1 MAKPTAPKTSSLRA
15 SSETEDAALDDLFM
29 DPYGTREPT
38 LSPISGTRKRS
49 VSSQIESDMDMSD
62 CGSGQ
67 FALYHRRSKRR
78 GQPHQSNESGL
89 TYKRA
94 PESIRGNTMCV
105 AGIVEAQ
112 TDHVRGDDSFL
123 SQEPTPCSCLERTPP
138 SRGGGECESAHTLQ
152 DTISR
157 CRGADS
163 LRHTRP
169 HQRNPNT
176 RLESYQ
182 KRSSGTVY
190 HQKGHTS
197 TCNPPPTKAEAWSR
211 RFARKPSA
219 SQDSMILRA
228 RDIPSVQPHSAGLH
242 VGQVDSQEITIQPIS
257 SELSYFVAV
266 LPSLTGVQAL
276 LQADPRLSGGFE
288 KVIVKQLQPAMWL
301 LTGTLTSSYN
311 RSFVGAPPYADCYGS
326 SDRGSQILSSDEA
339 MSEEESGDESREQF
353 SAKNQRWSSEDDQLL
368 CGWAG
373 AGKPWRWI
381 TSQFPMRTPGSV
393 RTRYSMLRRKSSR
406 ACITTR

>member
-1 MAKPTAPKTSSLRA
+1 
-15 SSETEDAALDDLFM
+15 M

-67 FALYHRRSKRR
+67 SALYHRRGKRR
-78 GQPHQSNESGL
+78 GQPHQSKESEFA
-89 TYKRA
+89 YKRA

-105 AGIVEAQ
+105 AGTVEAR
-112 TDHVRGDDSFL
+112 TDHVGGDDSFL
-123 SQEPTPCSCLERTPP
+123 SQEPTPCSCSERTPP
-138 SRGGGECESAHTLQ
+138 LRGGDECESAHTLQ

-169 HQRNPNT
+169 HQRNQTP
-176 RLESYQ
+176 RLEPYR
-182 KRSSGTVY
+182 KRSSETVFR
-190 HQKGHTS
+190 QKGHTS
-197 TCNPPPTKAEAWSR
+197 TCNPPPARAEAWSR
-211 RFARKPSA
+211 RFARKSSA
-219 SQDSMILRA
+219 SQDSRISRL

-242 VGQVDSQEITIQPIS
+242 VGQVDSQEITIQPVS
-257 SELSYFVAV
+257 SEISYFVAV

-276 LQADPRLSGGFE
+276 LQADPRLSGGLE

-301 LTGTLTSSYN
+301 LTGTLRSSYD
-311 RSFVGAPPYADCYGS
+311 RSFIGAPPDANYDGS
-326 SDRGSQILSSDEA
+326 SDRGSQSLSSVEA
-339 MSEEESGDESREQF
+339 MSEEESGDESGEQF
-353 SAKNQRWSSEDDQLL
+353 SAKNQRWSSKDDQLL
-368 CGWAG
+368 CGWVE

-381 TSQFPMRTPGSV
+381 ISQFPMRTPGSI
-393 RTRYSMLRRKSSR
+393 RTRYSVLRRKFSRTCSS
-406 ACITTR
+406 